1 MFALSARLLHL
12 AFQGSTCTHKL
23 CRITQHEA
31 VEALCSDS
39 TEGFSLRGKILMDFL
54 DIFSERE
61 KLKIFSKRGK
71 KLRYFLRE
79 RT

>member
-1 MFALSARLLHL
+1 MYALSGRLLHL
-12 AFQGSTCTHKL
+12 AFQGSTCAHKL

-39 TEGFSLRGKILMDFL
+39 TEGFSLRGKINMDFL

-61 KLKIFSKRGK
+61 KNLRFSQ
-71 KLRYFLRE
+71 RE
-79 RT
+79 VKS